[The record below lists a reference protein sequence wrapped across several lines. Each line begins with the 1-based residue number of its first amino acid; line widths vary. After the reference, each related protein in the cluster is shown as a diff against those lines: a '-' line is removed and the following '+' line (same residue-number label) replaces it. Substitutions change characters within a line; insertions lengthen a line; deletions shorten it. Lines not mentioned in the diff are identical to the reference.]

1 MNFIPCVTW
10 VKRGVAAANPDK
22 VQLTPQELEQIINQ
36 TQSDLRDVENGTD
49 DSDEESTN
57 SKKNG
62 TKNEKITGDGEA
74 MEDDEY
80 HFDKYDEEGGN
91 IHCNIGG
98 LAVINEDGTDPYITI
113 PDSGDEDSEK
123 EDDII
128 KPDDNLVVMGHVEGD
143 ASILEVF
150 VYNEAEGSFY
160 CHHDIL
166 LPSFP
171 LCLEWLNFDPSD
183 AKPGNFCAIGNMTP
197 IIEVWD
203 LDLVD
208 CLEPVFKLGSKPSKK
223 RKQKRVGHRDAV
235 LDVAWNCNYTHVLA
249 SGSVDQT
256 VLLWDLDNGTP
267 VTKLNTF
274 NEKVQAIKWHPSE
287 AQHLLTGCG
296 DKNARLFDCRTENN
310 FKLWECAGEVERV
323 LWNHFDPNYCFIST
337 DNGNIH
343 YIDIRNEKPLWLLS
357 AHEKEVT
364 GLSLSTSCPG
374 LLVSC
379 STDSYVKVWDAVDNK
394 TPELVWETK
403 TNLGALQCL
412 ETSPNSPFM
421 FAAGGDNKSHNFKL
435 FDLLESTSVSERF
448 SNRPMKKIVCEENP
462 PEVDVKLKSNTAE
475 VMDVTDEM
483 NSMALG
489 SVSTNSLS
497 KKKKRNKK

>member
-1 MNFIPCVTW
+1 MNFIPCTTW
-10 VKRGVAAANPDK
+10 VKRGVAAATPDK
-22 VQLTPQELEQIINQ
+22 VQLTPQELEQIIKQ
-36 TQSDLRDVENGTD
+36 TQSDLKDVENSSD
-49 DSDEESTN
+49 ESDEESTT
-57 SKKNG
+57 SKKS
-62 TKNEKITGDGEA
+62 KVKKEKSTPIDES

-80 HFDKYDEEGGN
+80 NFDKYDEEGDN
-91 IHCNIGG
+91 THCNIGG
-98 LAVINEDGTDPYITI
+98 LAVINEDGTDPYVTI

-123 EDDII
+123 EDDVI
-128 KPDDNLVVMGHVEGD
+128 KPDDNLVLIGHVEGD

-171 LCLEWLNFDPSD
+171 LCLEWMSFDPSD

-208 CLEPVFKLGSKPSKK
+208 CLEPVFKLGCKPSKK
-223 RKQKRVGHRDAV
+223 KKQKRIGHKDAV

-256 VLLWDLDNGTP
+256 VLLWDLDNGSP
-267 VTKLNTF
+267 VTKLSTF

-287 AQHLLTGCG
+287 AQQLLTGCS
-296 DKNARLFDCRTENN
+296 DKYARLFDCRSENN
-310 FKLWECAGEVERV
+310 FKTWECSGEVERV
-323 LWNHFDPNYCFIST
+323 LWNHFDPTYCYIST
-337 DNGNIH
+337 DNGTIF
-343 YIDIRNEKPLWLLS
+343 YIDTRNEKPLWTVS

-364 GLSLSTSCPG
+364 GLILSSSCPG

-379 STDSYVKVWDAVDNK
+379 STDSCLKVWDVISNEK
-394 TPELVWETK
+394 PELVWETK

-412 ETSPNSPFM
+412 EASPNSPFM
-421 FAAGGDNKSHNFKL
+421 FATGGDNKSHNFKL
-435 FDLLESTSVSERF
+435 YDLLESTLVSQRFSER
-448 SNRPMKKIVCEENP
+448 PLVKIKCEETP
-462 PEVDVKLKSNTAE
+462 SEVIFNAKSNTGE
-475 VMDVTDEM
+475 VMDVTEEM
-483 NSMALG
+483 SSMALG
-489 SVSTNSLS
+489 SAPLSNTN